1 MLDVIRQNSRSPWIK
16 FIFLTLVA
24 AFVLT
29 FYAGPSG
36 RTGGVAEE
44 TTAAMVSVGGQVI
57 DGAELDLAQ
66 RLSPEAPPPGATGFE
81 KLQLAQRY
89 EKLRLPY
96 SGGGPEMAQL
106 TTPQDPIPAV
116 ARQKVANELV
126 EAILVADEAKKL
138 GLGVSDAELAR
149 RVLALEKVFGISF
162 RDENGAFD
170 PKKYDNFARF
180 SLGTSKT
187 LLENFLRREILRDK
201 VAQIVTGGIQLTP
214 QELDALL
221 AADAKR
227 TRLEI
232 VSLDAETVAGAVTV
246 TDADADAYVAAH
258 EKEIA
263 DAYAAKA
270 DVYQVPDRWNVR
282 GILVNKGE
290 GDKKAAADAIRA
302 ELDKAWKGETA
313 LDPVAEEGAD
323 ALPADGKKATDLTGE
338 EKSKRLLGFFSKLAG
353 EKTEHNITKDNGGK
367 FVDDL
372 SPAALARSPFGQ
384 PVADAVKTAEAGT
397 LVGPVETESGYWILA
412 VEKKLPGKT
421 TPLDA
426 AIKRELALETV
437 KKERAAAELDKLAAS
452 VLTAAEA
459 TPTTALADVIKTWNL
474 AHGGKE
480 DGPLSAST
488 TPPLGKSPMEALN
501 GGMEA
506 LLGLPPKADDADDI
520 PGIGKSAEVAA
531 AARKLKADKPIAGQ
545 VFKSEDGKTRYIV
558 RRANDD
564 TKQTPEADAKV
575 KESLGRLL
583 TQARKVEAWHGFVK
597 KLWTAAEANKSI
609 TWTAEFK
616 SSVDEEKKRYDAAAK
631 RLGEKADGDKAAGAP
646 SIQLGGTE
654 VTVGGQKVK
663 LEAAPEAGKEAA
675 PAEKAPDAPKPAEAP
690 AK

>member
-1 MLDVIRQNSRSPWIK
+1 MLEVIRQNSRSPWIK
-16 FIFLTLVA
+16 VIFTTLIA

-29 FYAGPSG
+29 FYSG
-36 RTGGVAEE
+36 SRLAASLAESAAEPMLEVGGV
-44 TTAAMVSVGGQVI
+44 TV
-57 DGAELDLAQ
+57 DGAELELAM
-66 RLSPEAPPPGATGFE
+66 RLSPEAPPPGANGFE
-81 KLQLAQRY
+81 KLQASQRY

-96 SGGGPEMAQL
+96 TGGGPEMAQL
-106 TTPQDPIPAV
+106 TTPQDPIPV
-116 ARQKVANELV
+116 VSRQKVANELV
-126 EAILVADEAKKL
+126 EALLVAEEAKKL
-138 GLGVSDAELAR
+138 GLGVSDNELAR
-149 RVLALEKVFGISF
+149 RVMALEKVFGISF

-187 LLENFLRREILRDK
+187 LLENFLRREIMRDK

-221 AADAKR
+221 DADAKR

-232 VSLDAETVAGAVTV
+232 VALDAETVAGAVV
-246 TDADADAYVAAH
+246 VADADADAYVAAH

-263 DAYAAKA
+263 DAFAAKA
-270 DVYQVPDRWNVR
+270 ETYQVPDRWNVR
-282 GILVNKGE
+282 GILVSKGE

-302 ELDKAWKGETA
+302 DLDKAWKGETV

-323 ALPADGKKATDLTGE
+323 APPADGKKATDLTGD
-338 EKSKRLLGFFSKLAG
+338 EKSKRLLGFFSKVAS
-353 EKTEHNITKDNGGK
+353 EKTEHNITKDNGGN

-384 PVADAVKTAEAGT
+384 PVADAVKTAEVGT
-397 LVGPVETESGYWILA
+397 LVGPVETETGYWILA

-421 TPLDA
+421 TVLDA
-426 AIKRELALETV
+426 TIKRELAQDAV
-437 KKERAAAELDKLAAS
+437 RKERAAAELDKFASS
-452 VLTAAEA
+452 VLEAAAA
-459 TPTTALADVIKTWNL
+459 TPTTALAEVIKKWNV

-480 DGPLSAST
+480 DGPLTAST

-506 LLGLPPKADDADDI
+506 LLGLPPKADDPDDI

-531 AARKLKADKPIAGQ
+531 AARKLKADKPVAGQ
-545 VFKSEDGKTRYIV
+545 VFKSEDGKTRYVV
-558 RRANDD
+558 RRANSDA
-564 TKQTPEADAKV
+564 QTPEADAKV

-597 KLWTAAEANKSI
+597 KLWTAAEAAKSI
-609 TWTAEFK
+609 KFTEQLTTA
-616 SSVDEEKKRYDAAAK
+616 VAEEKKRYDAAAK
-631 RLGEKADGDKAAGAP
+631 RNADAGGGASPLG
-646 SIQLGGTE
+646 IQMGSPQVE
-654 VTVGGQKVK
+654 VGGQKIN
-663 LEAAPEAGKEAA
+663 LEAAPAAEADKPA
-675 PAEKAPDAPKPAEAP
+675 PADKAPDAPKPAEAP